1 MKQPGVILTLLV
13 FIVAVSF
20 VLFAQQK
27 EGARP
32 LTAKLTGTGDVDGS
46 GTAKIQLNAGQSQ
59 LCYELA
65 VSNIGEPKSIAIL
78 SSAKVRIATFGINSG
93 SQCAVIERDKLMDL
107 ARNPTAYIISIQ
119 NSEYPNGAIQ
129 GQLIR

>member
-20 VLFAQQK
+20 VLVAQQK

-32 LTAKLTGTGDVDGS
+32 LVAKLTGSGDADGS
-46 GTAKIQLNAGQSQ
+46 GTALIRLNATQSQ

-65 VSNIGEPKSIAIL
+65 VSNIAEPKSLMIL
-78 SSAKVRIATFGINSG
+78 SNAKAKIVTFGVNSS
-93 SQCAVIERDKLMDL
+93 SQCEVMETEKLMDL
-107 ARNPTAYIISIQ
+107 ARNPTSYTISVQ
-119 NSEYPNGAIQ
+119 NAEFPNGAIQ

>member
-20 VLFAQQK
+20 VLASQQK
-27 EGARP
+27 EGSRP
-32 LTAKLTGTGDVDGS
+32 LIAKLSGAGDADGS
-46 GTAKIQLNAGQSQ
+46 GTAKIRLNTSQSQ

-65 VSNIGEPKSIAIL
+65 VSNIAEPKTLTIL
-78 SSAKVRIATFGINSG
+78 SNAKAKIVSFGIGSS
-93 SQCAVIERDKLMDL
+93 SQCEVIERDKLMDL
-107 ARNPTAYIISIQ
+107 ARNPTAYFISIQ
-119 NSEYPNGAIQ
+119 NSEFPNGALQ